1 MNQVTEIITLILG
14 ISVLTLLINRSAD
27 SSRLIATSTQGLN
40 SILRTITLQNN
51 MFGSGYGGGQF

>member
-27 SSRLIATSTQGLN
+27 SSRLIATSGQTLN
-40 SILRTITLQNN
+40 SLIRTITLQNN
-51 MFGSGYGGGQF
+51 MFGAGFGGGQF

>member
-14 ISVLTLLINRSAD
+14 ISVLTLLINRSQD

-51 MFGSGYGGGQF
+51 MYGSGFGGGQF

>member
-14 ISVLTLLINRSAD
+14 ISVLTLLINKSVD
-27 SSRLIATSTQGLN
+27 SSRLISTSTQGLN

-51 MFGSGYGGGQF
+51 MYGSGFGIGG